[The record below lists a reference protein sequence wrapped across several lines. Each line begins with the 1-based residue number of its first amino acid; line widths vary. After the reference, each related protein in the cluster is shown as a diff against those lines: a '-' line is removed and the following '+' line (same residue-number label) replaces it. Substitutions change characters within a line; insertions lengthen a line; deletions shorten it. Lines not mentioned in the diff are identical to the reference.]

1 MSTSSTSAIS
11 GVATGID
18 WRATVDSLMQ
28 IEGQRVTML
37 QNSQEQSRQQ
47 MAAWR
52 GLNDK
57 FTSFQSLL
65 DGYKDTEDFLSKAVS
80 SSNSD
85 ILTATATTGAVTGN
99 YSIEV
104 DQLATSSRMIHGGF
118 ADINSTAVNTSG
130 GAQNFVYTYGTGGDM
145 QTITL
150 SVPDGTTLASLKDLI
165 NRDSNNPGVKAT
177 LINDGSGSATA
188 YHLVMSSTNTG
199 TGSVLAMDDAA
210 KNANIRLRKTF
221 PVEVI
226 ILLCSIDAAINSG
239 WPRSLPRN
247 YPTSATDDP
256 LTTYS

>member
-1 MSTSSTSAIS
+1 
-11 GVATGID
+11 
-18 WRATVDSLMQ
+18 MQ

-199 TGSVLAMDDAA
+199 TGSVLAMDDADVVTHLA
-210 KNANIRLRKTF
+210 LDADVSHQSVAGFGIKSRQIAGVGIAVGVAVPDIEQQHEVVAVGERRHWLGSSVPAVSRLRK
-221 PVEVI
+221 
-226 ILLCSIDAAINSG
+226 NS
-239 WPRSLPRN
+239 PRWW
-247 YPTSATDDP
+247 
-256 LTTYS
+256 